1 MQKKLSFIV
10 FIGCLSFL
18 YSCSQFT
25 RSDPDLLYS
34 CIDSFPIEI
43 NKSAKGPGEGVD
55 DKHLEAIEFC
65 LKRS

>member
-1 MQKKLSFIV
+1 MKRKLFFISI
-10 FIGCLSFL
+10 FGCLGFVH
-18 YSCSQFT
+18 SCSQFT

-43 NKSAKGPGEGVD
+43 NKSDKEPGS
-55 DKHLEAIEFC
+55 KLSTKQLEAIEFC